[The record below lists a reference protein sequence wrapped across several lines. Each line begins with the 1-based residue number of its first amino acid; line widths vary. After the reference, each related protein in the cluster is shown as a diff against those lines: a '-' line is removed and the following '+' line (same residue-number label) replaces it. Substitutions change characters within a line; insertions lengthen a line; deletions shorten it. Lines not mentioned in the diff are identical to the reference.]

1 MWPSGNPAL
10 PLTNC
15 VVLVRPLN
23 TPLCLSLPLCK
34 MVIKKKQGL
43 IGQRREGAQAGNLGG
58 GGSRREGRGAGEQQW
73 LVGLRV
79 WG

>member
-1 MWPSGNPAL
+1 MPVPCGVQGHHRLALGRCVGLEEPVWPSGNPAL
-10 PLTNC
+10 PLMNC

-43 IGQRREGAQAGNLGG
+43 IGQRREGA
-58 GGSRREGRGAGEQQW
+58 
-73 LVGLRV
+73 
-79 WG
+79 